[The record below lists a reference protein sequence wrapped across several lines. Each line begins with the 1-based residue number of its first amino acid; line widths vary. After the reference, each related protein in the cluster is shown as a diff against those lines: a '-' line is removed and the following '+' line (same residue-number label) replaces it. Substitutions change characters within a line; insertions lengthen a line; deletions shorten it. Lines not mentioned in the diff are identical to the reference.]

1 MRTYGLVPNAGM
13 ILPPRRRGRRNA
25 MTRVGETVIVV
36 DSYWGAA
43 SGPGSDPA
51 DDICGSPAPLVDG
64 IKPAEIKVK
73 PKPMR

>member
-1 MRTYGLVPNAGM
+1 
-13 ILPPRRRGRRNA
+13 